1 MYLIVKSLIIS
12 VKIVI
17 NYMYISFEKI
27 QKIFI
32 SNFKCTV
39 TLNGEEMTETQKA
52 GDIVVTITRKIEG
65 GNLLSVSIISVN
77 GHRNI
82 PVWNFGNFKS
92 THLVTS
98 QCIAIATSK

>member
-17 NYMYISFEKI
+17 NYMYISFEKNT
-27 QKIFI
+27 KKFI
-32 SNFKCTV
+32 SNFKRTV

-65 GNLLSVSIISVN
+65 GNLLCVSIISVN
-77 GHRNI
+77 YHRDI
-82 PVWNFGNFKS
+82 PV
-92 THLVTS
+92 
-98 QCIAIATSK
+98 